1 MMVPLEAVMAKVEKS
16 TVYNLTVSEDELR
29 AIVEGLHCIAG
40 SKVPEER
47 EEYERLAEKLE
58 TKVR

>member
-1 MMVPLEAVMAKVEKS
+1 MAIIEKN
-16 TVYNLTVSEDELR
+16 TVFSLTVSEDELR

-47 EEYERLAEKLE
+47 EEYERLAERLE
-58 TKVR
+58 TEVR